1 MTDQVTLP
9 REPPR
14 RADARRNHDAV
25 LAAAREAFTQDAPPT
40 LEEIARRAGVGI
52 GTLYRNFPDR
62 SALLKAV
69 YLDEV
74 QTVCDAG
81 ADLAATRSP
90 WEALAG
96 WLHRYVQYL
105 ATKRALAQELCTA
118 FGAGNPVFASC
129 RTAVAEAGEPLLRAA
144 QTEGTARA
152 DVEIDDVVRLVSSIS
167 TGSYST
173 DAQLQRVLAMAI
185 DGLRARG

>member
-1 MTDQVTLP
+1 MTGPTLR

-14 RADARRNHDAV
+14 RADARRNYEKV
-25 LAAAREAFTQDAPPT
+25 LASAREAFTREEPPT
-40 LEEIARRAGVGI
+40 LEDIARSAGVGI

-62 SALLKAV
+62 SALLEAI

-74 QTVCDAG
+74 QDLCDVATELAG
-81 ADLAATRSP
+81 TRTP
-90 WEALAG
+90 WDALAG
-96 WLHRYVQYL
+96 WLQRYVQYL
-105 ATKRALAQELCTA
+105 ATKRSLAEELRSA

-129 RTAVAEAGEPLLRAA
+129 RTAITEAGEPLLRAA
-144 QTEGTARA
+144 QADGSARA

-173 DAQLQRVLAMAI
+173 PDQLDRVLGMAV
-185 DGLRARG
+185 DGLRARP

>member
-1 MTDQVTLP
+1 MTGSVLR

-14 RADARRNHDAV
+14 RADARRNYEAI

-40 LEEIARRAGVGI
+40 LEDVARTAGVGI

-62 SALLKAV
+62 SALLEAV

-74 QTVCDAG
+74 QTLCDVG
-81 ADLAATRSP
+81 RDLAAARPP

-105 ATKRALAQELCTA
+105 ATKRSLAEELRSA

-129 RTAVAEAGEPLLRAA
+129 RTAITEAGDPLLRAA
-144 QTEGTARA
+144 QSAGDARA
-152 DVEIDDVVRLVSSIS
+152 DVGIDDVVRLVSSIS

-173 DAQLQRVLAMAI
+173 PDQLDRVLGMAI
-185 DGLRARG
+185 DGLRAR